1 MQIGMEETTITDID
15 ISDFSSFIFKTNNV
29 FIEEDNP
36 SEKVVYS
43 WKEMHGIDVDAIR
56 NFRGYT

>member
-43 WKEMHGIDVDAIR
+43 WKEMYGIDVDAIR

>member
-43 WKEMHGIDVDAIR
+43 WKEMHGIDVDTIR
-56 NFRGYT
+56 NFRGFT